1 MNQPAPPTATQTA
14 EPVLELTPPQPVKPV
29 EPARADQMV
38 KLTPDVIGKL
48 DAQVEDFVA
57 KVATLDPD
65 SAEFKQRSNAVM
77 TVGDAEIRASAGV
90 SNRMLE
96 RPVSALQRGGL
107 SETSAVSK
115 ALLDLRHKV
124 EELDPSTA
132 GDLFTPRK
140 LLGLIPFGDKL
151 TAYFDRF
158 QSSQSHLNAIVNALY
173 RGKEQLERDNASI
186 EEEKGNLWG
195 LMNKLEQYV
204 YVLKKLDQRLEAQAA
219 SLDASDPNKAK
230 LVREDILFYVRQKT
244 MDLLTQLAVN
254 VQGYL
259 SLDMIRK
266 TNIELIKGVDR
277 ATTTTVSALRTAV
290 VVALALNNQKL
301 VLDQITALNT
311 TTGNL
316 IEGTAAMLKKQA
328 AQVYQQ
334 AADSTIEIDKL
345 KRAFQN
351 IYATID
357 LVSDF
362 KTKALGH
369 MGQTVQALS
378 EEVQKSKQYLDRVR
392 QTDAAQAVATL
403 PTHDDGVV
411 KL

>member
-1 MNQPAPPTATQTA
+1 VAP
-14 EPVLELTPPQPVKPV
+14 E
-29 EPARADQMV
+29 RADQMV
-38 KLTPDVIGKL
+38 KLTPEVIGKL

-57 KVATLDPD
+57 KVAALDPN
-65 SAEFKQRSNAVM
+65 SAEFKERSNAIM
-77 TVGDAEIRASAGV
+77 TVGDAEVRASAGV

-96 RPVSALQRGGL
+96 RPISALQRGGL
-107 SETSAVSK
+107 AEGSAVSK

-124 EELDPSTA
+124 EDLDPTAA
-132 GDLFTPRK
+132 GDLFSPRK

-151 TAYFDRF
+151 TAYFERF
-158 QSSQSHLNAIVNALY
+158 QSSQTHLNAIIAALY

-186 EEEKGNLWG
+186 EEEKGNLWS

-204 YVLKKLDQRLEAQAA
+204 YVLKKLDGRLEAQANT
-219 SLDASDPNKAK
+219 LDSTDAAKAK
-230 LVREDILFYVRQKT
+230 LLREDILFYVRQKT

-259 SLDMIRK
+259 ALDMIRK

-277 ATTTTVSALRTAV
+277 ATTTTVAALRTAV
-290 VVALALNNQKL
+290 IVALALNNQKL
-301 VLDQITALNT
+301 VLDQVTALNT

-316 IEGTAAMLKKQA
+316 IEATGAMLKKQSA
-328 AQVYQQ
+328 EVYKQ

-345 KRAFQN
+345 KRAFAD

-357 LVSDF
+357 MVSDF

-378 EEVQKSKQYLDRVR
+378 EEVEKSKKYLDRVR
-392 QTDAAQAVATL
+392 QAEAAQAAASMPL
-403 PTHDDGVV
+403 QDDGVV
-411 KL
+411 RL